1 MSQKVL
7 MIVNPKAGKAKSKK
21 YIENILIN
29 LKNCGCK
36 VELEIT
42 TPERNATKIIEEHKL
57 KDEKLIVWGGDGTL
71 NETLRGLK
79 NSNQDAEIAF
89 IPKGTTNDF
98 GHSLKVSFDELA
110 VSKNINN
117 YKVKEIDMGTIDGLP
132 FNYVVSFGLFSK
144 ASFSTSRKWKNRIG
158 KAAYYLNGCK
168 EVFKKIKQHKIKLIL
183 KDKTIEDEFIY
194 GSISNSK
201 YMGGFPVYRK
211 QNVNLDDGELEVLLA
226 KKPKNFFSTIL
237 VVVKILT
244 GNLNDEHIT
253 FFKISELKVEFPYE
267 MDLSVDGEYG
277 GKKKEFEIKL
287 DEKKTKYLVP

>member
-29 LKNCGCK
+29 LKNCGCD
-36 VELEIT
+36 VDLEIT
-42 TPERNATKIIEEHKL
+42 TEERNATKIIEEHKL
-57 KDEKLIVWGGDGTL
+57 KNEKLIVWGGDGTL

-79 NSNQDAEIAF
+79 NSNQEAEIAF

-110 VSKNINN
+110 VSKNINS
-117 YKVKEIDMGTIDGLP
+117 YKVKEIDMGTIDGQP

-144 ASFSTSRKWKNRIG
+144 ASFSTSGKWKNRIG
-158 KAAYYLNGCK
+158 KAAYYLNGFK
-168 EVFKKIKQHKIKLIL
+168 EIFKIKQHKIKLIL
-183 KDKTIEDEFIY
+183 EDKTIEDEFIY
-194 GSISNSK
+194 GSISNSR

-226 KKPKNFFSTIL
+226 KKPKNIFTTAI
-237 VVVKILT
+237 VVIKILT

-253 FFKISELKVEFPYE
+253 FFKTSNLKVKFPYE

-277 GKKKEFEIKL
+277 GRKTEFEIKL

>member
-1 MSQKVL
+1 MNQNVL

-36 VELEIT
+36 VDLEIT

-71 NETLRGLK
+71 NETIRGLK
-79 NSNQDAEIAF
+79 NSKQDAEIAF

-117 YKVKEIDMGTIDGLP
+117 YKVKEVDMGTIDGLP

-168 EVFKKIKQHKIKLIL
+168 EVLKKINQHKIKLIL

-194 GSISNSK
+194 GSVSNSK
-201 YMGGFPVYRK
+201 FMGGFPVYRK
-211 QNVNLDDGELEVLLA
+211 QNVELDDGELEVLLA
-226 KKPKNFFSTIL
+226 KKPKNIFSTIL
-237 VVVKILT
+237 VVFKILT

-253 FFKISELKVEFPYE
+253 FFKTSGLKVEFPYE
-267 MDLSVDGEYG
+267 IDLSVDGEYG

>member
-1 MSQKVL
+1 MQKIL

-29 LKNCGCK
+29 LKKSGCS

-57 KDEKLIVWGGDGTL
+57 NDEKIIVWGGDGTL
-71 NETLRGLK
+71 NETLRGLQ

-117 YKVKEIDMGTIDGLP
+117 YKVKEIDMGAIDGLP

-144 ASFSTSRKWKNRIG
+144 ASYSTSRKWKNRIG
-158 KAAYYLNGCK
+158 KSAYYLNGCK
-168 EVFKKIKQHKIKLIL
+168 EIFKIREHKMKLIL
-183 KDKTIEDEFIY
+183 KDKTIEDDFIY

-211 QNVNLDDGELEVLLA
+211 QNVALNDGEFEVLLA
-226 KKPKNFFSTIL
+226 KKPRNIFST
-237 VVVKILT
+237 VVVVIKILT

-253 FFKISELKVEFPYE
+253 FFKTSNLKVEFPYE

-277 GKKKEFEIKL
+277 GKKKMFEIELSK
-287 DEKKTKYLVP
+287 KKTKYLVPN

>member
-1 MSQKVL
+1 MQKVL

-29 LKNCGCK
+29 LRNCGCK
-36 VELEIT
+36 VTLEIT
-42 TPERNATKIIEEHKL
+42 TPERNAMRIIEEHKL
-57 KDEKLIVWGGDGTL
+57 EDEKIIVWGGDGTL
-71 NETLRGLK
+71 NETLRGLQS
-79 NSNQDAEIAF
+79 SNQDAPIAF

-117 YKVKEIDMGTIDGLP
+117 YVEKEVDMGLIDDSP